1 MKIESQHVDIQKVI
15 REIKW
20 KSWASHHE
28 EQFIYR
34 TYICSDCIKANKCPR
49 CSCKIYD
56 VISDVLSCNDEKKF
70 PNLMNKKNWEMFKLK
85 NNIEI
90 L

>member
-1 MKIESQHVDIQKVI
+1 MRIESESTEYQNVI
-15 REIKW
+15 KKIKW
-20 KSWASHHE
+20 KSWENHHK

-34 TYICSDCIKANKCPR
+34 TYICSDCIKNQKCQL
-49 CSCKIYD
+49 CDCNIYD